1 MHANELTKRDIR
13 IKSNLKLYNCML
25 ERVDT
30 FGRSEWERE
39 RVGGESGSPIGIRNG
54 RGGPFFLSFFFFLKP
69 ETKWN
74 KMKYVVDVR
83 LVLVVK
89 VILLY

>member
-1 MHANELTKRDIR
+1 MG
-13 IKSNLKLYNCML
+13 
-25 ERVDT
+25 ERR
-30 FGRSEWERE
+30 GW
-39 RVGGESGSPIGIRNG
+39 GESGTPIEIRNV
-54 RGGPFFLSFFFFLKP
+54 RDEPFFLFFFFLKP